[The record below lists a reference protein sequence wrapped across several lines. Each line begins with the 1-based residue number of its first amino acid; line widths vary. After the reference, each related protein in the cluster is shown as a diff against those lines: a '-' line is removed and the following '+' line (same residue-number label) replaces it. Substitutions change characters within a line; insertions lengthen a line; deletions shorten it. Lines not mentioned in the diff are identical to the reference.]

1 MRGSLEQ
8 SYLNWQIVTLGT
20 PLDALHEG
28 PILFISGNR
37 ELEFTPAQGAR
48 LKQFVQEGGLI
59 LANTDC
65 PESGNDPFAQS
76 VRSVFERMFGY
87 KFRPLPANHP
97 ILAEEQFKSTRWK
110 DPPVVLGLSNGA
122 REFVILCPTADPGKS
137 WQKDAFRTEPTA
149 FELGANICL
158 YAVDK
163 QNLHYKGQTHV
174 VKPTGHASST
184 LRVARMQ
191 VGANWNP
198 EPAGWWRMDAI
209 CRNGSA
215 MAVSVA
221 PVVPTAGK
229 LNGYNVAHLTGTT
242 AFQFTPEQRQ
252 EVMRFVSSGGTLVVD
267 AAGGSTEFADAA
279 EKELAAMYGGKPNEV
294 GQLLD
299 PADRLYNLKGVKIES
314 VDYRPYMRRKATGKL
329 DAPRVRGIRV
339 QNRLSVF
346 YSREDLSAG
355 MVGQPVDGITGY
367 TPESAT
373 AIMRNILLYAA
384 GAK

>member
-1 MRGSLEQ
+1 M
-8 SYLNWQIVTLGT
+8 
-20 PLDALHEG
+20 
-28 PILFISGNR
+28 
-37 ELEFTPAQGAR
+37 
-48 LKQFVQEGGLI
+48 
-59 LANTDC
+59 
-65 PESGNDPFAQS
+65 
-76 VRSVFERMFGY
+76 FERMFGY

-110 DPPVVLGLSNGA
+110 DPPVVLGLSNGV
-122 REFVILCPTADPGKS
+122 RELVLLCPTADPGKS

-163 QNLHYKGQTHV
+163 QNLQYKGQTYL

-184 LRVARMQ
+184 LRRGAAAGRRQLEPRARRLVADGRDLPQ
-191 VGANWNP
+191 RLGDGGVGRP
-198 EPAGWWRMDAI
+198 GGPDG
-209 CRNGSA
+209 
-215 MAVSVA
+215 
-221 PVVPTAGK
+221 GK

-252 EVMRFVSSGGTLVVD
+252 EVMRFVTAGGTLVID

-279 EKELAAMYGGKPNEV
+279 EKELAAMYGGKPNDV

-299 PADRLYNLKGVKIES
+299 PADRLYNLKGVKIDS
-314 VDYRPYMRRKATGKL
+314 VDYRPYMRRRATGKL
-329 DAPRVRGIRV
+329 DAPRVRGIKV
-339 QNRLSVF
+339 QGRLAVF
-346 YSREDLSAG
+346 YSREDLSTG